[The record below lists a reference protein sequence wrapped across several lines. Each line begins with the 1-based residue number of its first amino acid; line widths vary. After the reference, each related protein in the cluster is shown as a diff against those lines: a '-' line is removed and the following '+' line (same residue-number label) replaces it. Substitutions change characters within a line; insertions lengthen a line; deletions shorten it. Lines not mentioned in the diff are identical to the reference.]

1 MRDRYVFPSQDFV
14 RSKGT
19 NSNVIALNFNEIGR
33 ISAVQIL
40 IISTERYACISLY
53 PYCSL
58 SREITVNT
66 EDSRRIR
73 GIPRSDQQLATQL
86 YLVNF

>member
-14 RSKGT
+14 RSKRT

-33 ISAVQIL
+33 ISPSAVQIL

-73 GIPRSDQQLATQL
+73 GTPRSDQQL

>member
-33 ISAVQIL
+33 ISPSAVQIL
-40 IISTERYACISLY
+40 IISTI
-53 PYCSL
+53 
-58 SREITVNT
+58 REIRVYFLLSLLLLISRNYGKHGGFSK
-66 EDSRRIR
+66 DSRHSSF
-73 GIPRSDQQLATQL
+73 RSTI
-86 YLVNF
+86 VSR